1 MEKEIHPW
9 ILGRPKTILTKTGSQ
24 NTLTTMYM
32 DTWQNIVES
41 QKRNEIQRSV
51 INATR

>member
-1 MEKEIHPW
+1 
-9 ILGRPKTILTKTGSQ
+9 
-24 NTLTTMYM
+24 M

-51 INATR
+51 INATRQGILPKIARQNRI